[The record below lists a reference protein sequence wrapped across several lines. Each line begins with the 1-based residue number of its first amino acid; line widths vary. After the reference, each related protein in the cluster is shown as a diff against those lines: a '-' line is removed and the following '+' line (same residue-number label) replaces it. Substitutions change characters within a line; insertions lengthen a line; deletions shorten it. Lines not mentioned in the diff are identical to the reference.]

1 MGCRLRMVD
10 TAWNGLES
18 EVARWRE
25 LERPV
30 EFWLRDDDAVRP
42 TAALERLVVLVG
54 NAGVSLALAVIPA
67 NSEAALFAA
76 LPSSVDVLQHGT
88 DHSNRSAAGDKKTE
102 YPQHEASE
110 ATLQRL
116 SDSRRRLERLGA
128 GRMLSVLAPPWNRI
142 PDQLVA
148 ELSACGFYGLSR
160 YGARRRMQ
168 AAPGVTEINTHV
180 DIIDWKGSRGF
191 VGLEQALLQAV
202 RHLAARREGRADA
215 TEPTGWLTHHLCHD
229 EPAWSFLAELFERFG
244 SRQGVIWKSAREL
257 FAPKSQSR

>member
-1 MGCRLRMVD
+1 MFCSMAPTTRIAQLPATRRPNIRSTRQARRRCRD
-10 TAWNGLES
+10 C
-18 EVARWRE
+18 
-25 LERPV
+25 
-30 EFWLRDDDAVRP
+30 P
-42 TAALERLVVLVG
+42 TV
-54 NAGVSLALAVIPA
+54 
-67 NSEAALFAA
+67 
-76 LPSSVDVLQHGT
+76 
-88 DHSNRSAAGDKKTE
+88 
-102 YPQHEASE
+102 
-110 ATLQRL
+110 
-116 SDSRRRLERLGA
+116 RRRLERLGA

-142 PDQLVA
+142 PDHLVA
-148 ELSACGFYGLSR
+148 QLSACGFYGLSR

-191 VGLEQALLQAV
+191 VGPGASTAPGS
-202 RHLAARREGRADA
+202 AAPCGAPRGPRRR

>member
-1 MGCRLRMVD
+1 MVG
-10 TAWNGLES
+10 TAWEGLQS
-18 EVARWRE
+18 EVARWRDS
-25 LERPV
+25 ERPV

-42 TAALERLVVLVG
+42 TEALERLLVLAG
-54 NAGVSLALAVIPA
+54 NAGVNPALAVIPA
-67 NSEAALFAA
+67 NVEAALFAA

-88 DHSNRSAAGDKKTE
+88 DHSNRSAAGDKKSE

-110 ATLQRL
+110 AALQRL
-116 SDSRRRLERLGA
+116 SDGRRRLERLGA

-142 PDQLVA
+142 PDHLVA
-148 ELSACGFYGLSR
+148 QLSACGFYGLSR
-160 YGARRRMQ
+160 YGARRRLQ

-191 VGLEQALLQAV
+191 VGPEQALLQAV

-244 SRQGVIWKSAREL
+244 SRQDVIWKSAREL
-257 FAPKSQSR
+257 FGPKSPSR